1 MAGEDGAPPRWLTPR
16 ECSRLMG
23 FPETFVWPEPTG
35 ERGHTG
41 AAAEAAPYRMLG
53 NAVVP
58 PLVRAIGERMVERM
72 EVRP

>member
-1 MAGEDGAPPRWLTPR
+1 
-16 ECSRLMG
+16 MG
-23 FPETFVWPEPTG
+23 FPETFVLPEPTG

-58 PLVRAIGERMVERM
+58 PLVRAIGERMVERL
-72 EVRP
+72 